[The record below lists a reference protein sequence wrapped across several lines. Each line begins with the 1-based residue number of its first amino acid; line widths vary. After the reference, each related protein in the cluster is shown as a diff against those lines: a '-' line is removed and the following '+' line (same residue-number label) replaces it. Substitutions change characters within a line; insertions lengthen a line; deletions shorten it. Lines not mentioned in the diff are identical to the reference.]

1 VLCLRSFIDW
11 WVQLLPGWEVMRATG
26 TESSKKGSGI
36 HRDFTLYPA
45 FRRLLLTGII
55 GQWQSV
61 GQEGG
66 YLG

>member
-1 VLCLRSFIDW
+1 MGAAV
-11 WVQLLPGWEVMRATG
+11 TG
-26 TESSKKGSGI
+26 MGGNEGNRNSGESSKKGSGI
-36 HRDFTLYPA
+36 HRDFKLYPA

-66 YLG
+66 YLGWVEEAGK